1 MPRLVKQGGR
11 NAYPNGVEPAP
22 LSRPGV
28 IVQGYDGY
36 HGRDALERLNRF
48 VAMGPFHVE
57 VSRTYPL
64 EETPRAL
71 VDVTRHHVG
80 KLAVRVHAA

>member
-1 MPRLVKQGGR
+1 
-11 NAYPNGVEPAP
+11 
-22 LSRPGV
+22 
-28 IVQGYDGY
+28 
-36 HGRDALERLNRF
+36 
-48 VAMGPFHVE
+48 MGPFHVE
-57 VSRTYPL
+57 VSRTYRL